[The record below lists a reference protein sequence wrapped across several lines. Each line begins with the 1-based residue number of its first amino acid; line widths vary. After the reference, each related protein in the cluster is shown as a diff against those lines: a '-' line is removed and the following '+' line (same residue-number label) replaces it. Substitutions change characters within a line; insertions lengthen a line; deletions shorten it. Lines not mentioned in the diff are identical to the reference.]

1 MRFREMTVK
10 SLKIDVQILEGSSVA
25 NAEWTP
31 IDVEYN
37 HLRPLRLRRQSTSIN
52 RQSTKTIVSSYYT
65 LLKQ

>member
-31 IDVEYN
+31 IDVE
-37 HLRPLRLRRQSTSIN
+37 
-52 RQSTKTIVSSYYT
+52 
-65 LLKQ
+65 